1 MGWGHGRIGVTD
13 MEGVELELKVSTQS
27 SLVMQQVKDLVL
39 TLQWLRVAAVAR
51 FDPWPREFP
60 HLLQV
65 QPKE

>member
-1 MGWGHGRIGVTD
+1 MVLLMVFSMLAGGC
-13 MEGVELELKVSTQS
+13 
-27 SLVMQQVKDLVL
+27 VMQQGKDLVL